1 MPSGPGVKGR
11 SGSDQKS
18 PSADSFCFPD
28 IRRYLKTVDTFGSTE
43 WRRCGMT
50 IFILLLAAS
59 ASPLPPT
66 NSLTEYK
73 KCLIG
78 SRQDEAPPGSPVEA
92 MAAAI
97 ARCGAKREAA
107 ITLLHADAPKDEE
120 ARNRAELELI
130 QQEMSLIWTQAR
142 QRLPISV
149 HSDRWGSN
157 GPCL

>member
-1 MPSGPGVKGR
+1 
-11 SGSDQKS
+11 
-18 PSADSFCFPD
+18 
-28 IRRYLKTVDTFGSTE
+28 
-43 WRRCGMT
+43 
-50 IFILLLAAS
+50 
-59 ASPLPPT
+59 
-66 NSLTEYK
+66 
-73 KCLIG
+73 
-78 SRQDEAPPGSPVEA
+78 

-142 QRLPISV
+142 HRLPISV

-157 GPCL
+157 GPCLWGPLSTNTDQKPTVRKPPGIVVPVPRITACRL